1 MSKEKESRLLP
12 KKMGPKLKRIREEL
26 GLSQGAMLNRLGF
39 GEEDGLFRSSIS
51 GYELGTRLPPH
62 NVVLAYAKLAN
73 IYTDVLIDD
82 DLNLSPENIPCKVKS
97 TGIKMS
103 VKGMS
108 DR

>member
-1 MSKEKESRLLP
+1 MSKEKASRLLP
-12 KKMGPKLKRIREEL
+12 KKMGPKLRRIREEL
-26 GLSQGAMLNRLGF
+26 GLSQGAMLKRLNF

-82 DLNLSPENIPCKVKS
+82 DLNLPPEKVPYKAKNV
-97 TGIKMS
+97 GIKMS
-103 VKGMS
+103 N
-108 DR
+108 D

>member
-1 MSKEKESRLLP
+1 MSNEKGTRLLP
-12 KKMGPKLKRIREEL
+12 KKMGPKLRRIREEL
-26 GLSQGAMLNRLGF
+26 GLSQGAMLKRLGF

-82 DLNLSPENIPCKVKS
+82 DLNLPPEKIPCKTKSIGVK
-97 TGIKMS
+97 IL
-103 VKGMS
+103 